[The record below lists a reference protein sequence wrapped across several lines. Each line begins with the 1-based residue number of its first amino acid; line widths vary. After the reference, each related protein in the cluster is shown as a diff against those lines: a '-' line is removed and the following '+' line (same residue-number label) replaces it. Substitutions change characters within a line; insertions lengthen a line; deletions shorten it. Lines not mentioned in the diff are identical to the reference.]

1 MRAITLLTLL
11 VATTGCDEVK
21 DALTPSQDGEAN
33 AAVESTE
40 LTRLEASLLIAIAE
54 VTPLDVDPAAQ
65 ATAVEAALPMV
76 FSPADCV
83 QSEITGESITAD
95 LDGCTG
101 PRAFTIT
108 GVVNIAFDAGQNDST
123 ELSVTAGNVQIEG
136 MAVTIRT
143 TTVLPADLATG
154 RELEVSTGGGG
165 AGEGDGALS
174 GRIGTYTVSYDE
186 SCLRLDGR
194 WTSSLDTRLFQ
205 SVVSDFHRCGE
216 ACPTDGRIIYGETDA
231 EQAAGGAV
239 DIDGLTVSFDGS
251 DVATYIST
259 ELSAGRVQLDCRA
272 AN

>member
-11 VATTGCDEVK
+11 VAITGCDEVK
-21 DALTPSQDGEAN
+21 DALAPSQDGEAN

-65 ATAVEAALPMV
+65 AVAVEEALSTV

-83 QSEITGESITAD
+83 EGEVTGESVTAD

-108 GVVNIAFDAGQNDST
+108 GVVNIAFDEGADDGT
-123 ELSVTAGNVQIEG
+123 ELRVTAGNVQIGG
-136 MAVTIRT
+136 MAVTINT
-143 TTVLPADLATG
+143 TTTLPTDLAAN
-154 RELEVSTGGGG
+154 RELEVETLG
-165 AGEGDGALS
+165 AGTGDALA
-174 GRIGTYTVSYDE
+174 GRRGEYTVTYDE
-186 SCLRLDGR
+186 SCLRLEGN
-194 WTSSLDTRLFQ
+194 WTSSLDTRVFQ

-272 AN
+272 SN

>member
-11 VATTGCDEVK
+11 VAVTGCDTVK
-21 DALTPSQDGEAN
+21 DALSPSQDGEAN

-65 ATAVEAALPMV
+65 AVAVEEALSTV

-83 QSEITGESITAD
+83 RGEVTGESVTAD

-108 GVVNIAFDAGQNDST
+108 GVVNIAFDEGANDGT
-123 ELSVTAGNVQIEG
+123 ELRVTAGNVEIGG
-136 MAVTIRT
+136 MAVTINT
-143 TTVLPADLATG
+143 TTTLPADLAAS
-154 RELEVSTGGGG
+154 RELEVATLGGGT
-165 AGEGDGALS
+165 GDGDALT
-174 GRIGTYTVSYDE
+174 GRRGDYTVTYDE
-186 SCLRLDGR
+186 SCLRLDGD

-205 SVVSDFHRCGE
+205 SVVTDFHRCGE
-216 ACPTDGRIIYGETDA
+216 ACPTEGRIIYGETDA
-231 EQAAGGAV
+231 EQAAGGV
-239 DIDGLTVSFDGS
+239 IDVDGLTVSFDGS